1 MLTLIGLGL
10 WDEFDISL
18 KTMLR
23 IKKADRVYIELYTSK
38 WYGNLK
44 RLEKIIGKEVEI
56 LDRKDLEE
64 KSDKI
69 LEEAKD
75 KDVVIFVP
83 GDPLIA
89 TTHVSLLS
97 NAKKMGIDVEVI
109 HNASIYSAIGETG
122 LHVYKFGATVTI
134 PFLEKTNEF
143 LPFSIY
149 EKIKENK
156 RNDLHTLILLDV
168 ISEEK
173 KYMTPN
179 QGMKI
184 LLKTEE
190 AMRKKIFTEDTEVV
204 VFTRAGSKGPMI
216 VYGKVKDMI
225 NEDFGS
231 PPFVIIAPSRLHFT
245 EKEYLEYHRVGK

>member
-23 IKKADRVYIELYTSK
+23 IKKADRVYVELYTSK
-38 WYGNLK
+38 WYGDLK
-44 RLEKIIGKEVEI
+44 RFEKIIGKEVEI
-56 LDRKDLEE
+56 LERKDLEE

-75 KDVVIFVP
+75 KDLVIFVP

-156 RNDLHTLILLDV
+156 RSDLHTLILLDV

-173 KYMTPN
+173 KYMSPN

-190 AMRKKIFTEDTEVV
+190 AMRKKTFTEDTEVV
-204 VFTRAGSKGPMI
+204 VFARAGSKEPMI
-216 VYGKVKDMI
+216 VYGKIKDMI
-225 NEDFGS
+225 NEDFGD
-231 PPFVIIAPSRLHFT
+231 PPFVIIVPGKLHFT